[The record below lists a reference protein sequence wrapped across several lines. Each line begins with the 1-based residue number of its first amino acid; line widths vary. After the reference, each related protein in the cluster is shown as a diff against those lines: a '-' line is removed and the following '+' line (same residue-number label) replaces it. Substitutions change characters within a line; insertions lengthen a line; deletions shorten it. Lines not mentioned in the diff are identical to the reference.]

1 MHWANPLERIPLEL
15 LDRLRSHYAQLG
27 IDAYL
32 LGGFVRDTLLHRTSF
47 DIDLAVSGDA
57 EQQAHG
63 IADAMGG
70 TFVVLDS
77 ERGIYR
83 VAAITP
89 DDGRWTVDIA
99 TLQGNIEDD
108 LRRRDF
114 TVDALAVRL
123 ADTGVPYAEWSV
135 IDPTGGLDDL
145 TSKTL
150 RLTGPTVLADDPL
163 RLIRAV
169 RIAVQTGF
177 DIETETADA
186 VREQV
191 GLLSTVSAER
201 VREELLTI
209 LSLPGVWRSVGL
221 MDKLGLMDQV
231 LPELTPARGVEQPK
245 EHHWDVFDHSL
256 HCADFAERVLDP
268 AFRENDPAGKFIP
281 WSPWLT
287 EYFDEEY
294 ADGHT
299 RATYLK
305 LAALLH
311 DVAKP
316 ETKAVQPDGRVR
328 FLGHPVKGAATSEK
342 ILKRLRASSKA
353 TEAIRVMVD
362 QHLRPS
368 QLAQKGEMPT
378 SRAVYRYYRD
388 VGDVAVDTLYLC
400 MADYLA
406 ARGPDLNLEDW
417 ARHCDRMRFTLQDK
431 RVQEAPERRQR
442 LLTGH
447 DLMALFN
454 LQPGPELQPILDMVQ
469 EAHAAGEA
477 NTKEEALTMV
487 SRALGREPVTSP
499 EASAQDSEVQHV

>member
-1 MHWANPLERIPLEL
+1 LEL
-15 LDRLRSHYAQLG
+15 LGRLRAHYASLG

-32 LGGFVRDTLLHRTSF
+32 LGGFIRDTLLHRVSY

-57 EQQAHG
+57 KEQAHG
-63 IADAMGG
+63 IALAMGG
-70 TFVVLDS
+70 TFVPLDH

-99 TLQGNIEDD
+99 TLQGTIDDD

-114 TVDALAVRL
+114 TVDALAVPL
-123 ADTGVPYAEWSV
+123 ADTGVPYGDWPI
-135 IDPTGGLDDL
+135 IDPTGGLNDL
-145 TSKTL
+145 ASKTL
-150 RLTGPTVLADDPL
+150 RLTGPDVLAADPL

-177 DIETETADA
+177 DIEPETADA

-191 GLLSTVSAER
+191 SLISTVSAER

-209 LSLPGVWRSVGL
+209 LSLPGVWRSVEL
-221 MDKLGLMDQV
+221 LDTLGLMDEI

-245 EHHWDVFDHSL
+245 EHHWDVFEHSL
-256 HCADFAERVLDP
+256 HCTEFAEQVLDP
-268 AFRENDPAGKFIP
+268 EFRRTNPAGKLIP
-281 WSPWLT
+281 WSSWLT

-316 ETKAVQPDGRVR
+316 ETKALQPDGRVR
-328 FLGHPVKGAATSEK
+328 FLGHPVKGAATTKK

-353 TEAIRVMVD
+353 SEAVRVMVD

-406 ARGPDLNLEDW
+406 ARGPDIDLEDW
-417 ARHCDRMRFTLQDK
+417 GRHCERMGFTLQEK
-431 RVQEAPERRQR
+431 HVQEAPERRQR

-454 LQPGPELQPILDMVQ
+454 LSPGPELQPLLEMIQ

-487 SRALGREPVTSP
+487 SQALGKEPVTSP
-499 EASAQDSEVQHV
+499 ITSEVQHV

>member
-1 MHWANPLERIPLEL
+1 MEL
-15 LDRLRSHYAQLG
+15 LDRLRSYYAHLG
-27 IDAYL
+27 IEAYL
-32 LGGFVRDTLLHRTSF
+32 LGGFIRDTLLGRAAY
-47 DIDLAVSGDA
+47 DIDLAVTGDA
-57 EQQAHG
+57 EEQARG
-63 IADAMGG
+63 VAQVIGG
-70 TFVVLDS
+70 TFVPLDD

-89 DDGRWTVDIA
+89 GDGRWTVDIA
-99 TLQGNIEDD
+99 TLQGNIETD

-114 TVDALAVRL
+114 TIDSLAVPL
-123 ADTGVPYAEWSV
+123 ADTGAPVSEWLI

-145 TSKTL
+145 ATKTL
-150 RLTGPTVLADDPL
+150 RLTGPDVLADDPL

-177 DIETETADA
+177 EIEAKTVDA
-186 VREQV
+186 VHRQV
-191 GLLSTVSAER
+191 HLLSKVSAER

-209 LSLPGVWRSVGL
+209 LSLSDVWRSVTL
-221 MDKLGLMDQV
+221 MDTLGLMDEM
-231 LPELTPARGVEQPK
+231 LPELMPARGVDQPK

-256 HCADFAERVLDP
+256 HCAAFVEQVLDP
-268 AFRENDPAGKFIP
+268 EFRQHDQAGKFIP
-281 WSPWLT
+281 WAPWLT
-287 EYFDEEY
+287 EYFEEEY

-316 ETKAVQPDGRVR
+316 ETKALQPDGRIR
-328 FLGHPVKGAATSEK
+328 FLGHPVKGAATSKK

-353 TEAIRVMVD
+353 TEAVRVMVD

-368 QLAQKGEMPT
+368 QLAQKGEIPT

-406 ARGPDLNLEDW
+406 ARGPDIDLEDW
-417 ARHCDRMRFTLQDK
+417 ARHCEKMRFTLEEK
-431 RVQEAPERRQR
+431 RVQDRPERQQR

-447 DLMALFN
+447 DLMELFN
-454 LQPGPELQPILDMVQ
+454 LSSGPELQPILEMVQ

-487 SRALGREPVTSP
+487 SLALGKEPTTS
-499 EASAQDSEVQHV
+499 EAQHV

>member
-1 MHWANPLERIPLEL
+1 MEL
-15 LDRLRSHYAQLG
+15 LDRLRSHYAHLG
-27 IDAYL
+27 IEAYL
-32 LGGFVRDTLLHRTSF
+32 LGGFIRDTLLGQAAY
-47 DIDLAVSGDA
+47 DIDLAVTGDA
-57 EQQAHG
+57 LEQAHG

-70 TFVVLDS
+70 TFVPLDD

-114 TVDALAVRL
+114 TIDALAVSL
-123 ADTGVPYAEWSV
+123 DDTGAPTSDWSI
-135 IDPTGGLDDL
+135 IDPTGGLKDME
-145 TSKTL
+145 SKTL
-150 RLTGPTVLADDPL
+150 RLTGPGVLADDPL

-177 DIETETADA
+177 EIETDTAEA
-186 VREQV
+186 VRKQV
-191 GLLSTVSAER
+191 GLLSTVSTER

-209 LSLPGVWRSVGL
+209 LSLPGVWRSVKL
-221 MDKLGLMDQV
+221 LDTLGLMDEV
-231 LPELTPARGVEQPK
+231 LPELKPARGVEQPK
-245 EHHWDVFDHSL
+245 EHHWDVFEHSL
-256 HCADFAERVLDP
+256 HCADFVEQVLDP
-268 AFRENDPAGKFIP
+268 EFRSQNPAGKFIP
-281 WSPWLT
+281 WSPWLAQH
-287 EYFDEEY
+287 FQEEY

-316 ETKAVQPDGRVR
+316 ETKALQPDGRIR
-328 FLGHPVKGAATSEK
+328 FLGHPVKGAATSRK

-353 TEAIRVMVD
+353 TEAVRVMVD

-378 SRAVYRYYRD
+378 SKAVYRYYRD

-406 ARGPDLNLEDW
+406 ARGPDIDLEDW
-417 ARHCDRMRFTLQDK
+417 ARHCEKMEFTLQEK
-431 RVQEAPERRQR
+431 RVQETPERRQR

-454 LQPGPELQPILDMVQ
+454 LSPGPELQPILEMVQ

-477 NTKEEALTMV
+477 NTKEEALAMV
-487 SRALGREPVTSP
+487 SQALGKEPI
-499 EASAQDSEVQHV
+499 DSEVQHV

>member
-1 MHWANPLERIPLEL
+1 LEL
-15 LDRLRSHYAQLG
+15 LDRLRSHYAHLG
-27 IDAYL
+27 IEAYL
-32 LGGFVRDTLLHRTSF
+32 LGGFIRDTLLGLTAY
-47 DIDLAVSGDA
+47 DIDLAVTGDA
-57 EQQAHG
+57 KEQAYG
-63 IADAMGG
+63 IAQAMGG
-70 TFVVLDS
+70 TFVPLDE

-89 DDGRWTVDIA
+89 EDGRWTVDIA
-99 TLQGNIEDD
+99 TLQGDIETD

-114 TVDALAVRL
+114 TIDALAVPL
-123 ADTGVPYAEWSV
+123 ANTDVPSGEWPI
-135 IDPTGGLDDL
+135 IDPTGGLKDMD
-145 TSKTL
+145 SKTL
-150 RLTGPTVLADDPL
+150 RLTGPDVLTDDPL

-177 DIETETADA
+177 EIETETAIA
-186 VREQV
+186 VQRQV
-191 GLLSTVSAER
+191 GLLSSVSAER

-209 LSLPGVWRSVGL
+209 LSLPGVWRSVTL
-221 MDKLGLMDQV
+221 LDTLGLMDEV
-231 LPELTPARGVEQPK
+231 LPELIPARGVDQPK

-256 HCADFAERVLDP
+256 HCAAFVEQVLDP
-268 AFRENDPAGKFIP
+268 EFREDDPAGKFIP
-281 WSPWLT
+281 WSPWLSDHF
-287 EYFDEEY
+287 EEEY

-316 ETKAVQPDGRVR
+316 ETKALQPDGKIR
-328 FLGHPVKGAATSEK
+328 FLGHPVKGAATSKK

-353 TEAIRVMVD
+353 TEAVRVMVD

-406 ARGPDLNLEDW
+406 ARGPDIDLEDW
-417 ARHCDRMRFTLQDK
+417 ARHCEKMRFTLEEK
-431 RVQEAPERRQR
+431 RVQERPERQQR

-454 LQPGPELQPILDMVQ
+454 LSPGPELQPILDMVQ

-477 NTKEEALTMV
+477 NTKEEALAMV
-487 SRALGREPVTSP
+487 SQALGKEPTTS
-499 EASAQDSEVQHV
+499 EAQHV

>member
-1 MHWANPLERIPLEL
+1 LEL
-15 LDRLRSHYAQLG
+15 LGRLRAHYAPLG

-32 LGGFVRDTLLHRTSF
+32 LGGFIRDMLLHRVSY

-57 EQQAHG
+57 EEQAHG
-63 IADAMGG
+63 IALATGG
-70 TFVVLDS
+70 TFVPLDH

-83 VAAITP
+83 VAAIIP

-99 TLQGNIEDD
+99 TLQGNIDDD

-114 TVDALAVRL
+114 TVDALAVPL
-123 ADTGVPYAEWSV
+123 ADTGVPYGDWPI
-135 IDPTGGLDDL
+135 IDPTGGLNDL
-145 TSKTL
+145 ASKTL
-150 RLTGPTVLADDPL
+150 RLTGPDVLAADPL

-177 DIETETADA
+177 DIEPETADA

-191 GLLSTVSAER
+191 SLISTVSAER

-209 LSLPGVWRSVGL
+209 LSLPGVWRSVEL
-221 MDKLGLMDQV
+221 LDTLGLMDEI

-245 EHHWDVFDHSL
+245 EHHWDVFEHSL
-256 HCADFAERVLDP
+256 HCTEFAEQVLDP
-268 AFRENDPAGKFIP
+268 EFRRTNPAGKLIP
-281 WSPWLT
+281 WSSWLT

-316 ETKAVQPDGRVR
+316 ETKALQPDGRVR
-328 FLGHPVKGAATSEK
+328 FLGHPVKGAATTKK

-353 TEAIRVMVD
+353 SEAVRVMVD

-406 ARGPDLNLEDW
+406 ARGPDIDLEDW
-417 ARHCDRMRFTLQDK
+417 GRHCERMGFTLQEK
-431 RVQEAPERRQR
+431 HVQEAPERRQR

-454 LQPGPELQPILDMVQ
+454 LSPGPELQPLLEMVQ

-487 SRALGREPVTSP
+487 SQALGKEPVTSP
-499 EASAQDSEVQHV
+499 ITSEVQDV

>member
-1 MHWANPLERIPLEL
+1 MEL

-27 IDAYL
+27 IEAYL
-32 LGGFVRDTLLHRTSF
+32 LGGFIRDTLLQRAPY
-47 DIDLAVSGDA
+47 DIDLAVSGDTA
-57 EQQAHG
+57 EQAHG

-70 TFVVLDS
+70 TVVVLD
-77 ERGIYR
+77 EARGIYR

-99 TLQGNIEDD
+99 TLQGDIEAD
-108 LRRRDF
+108 LKRRDF
-114 TVDALAVRL
+114 TIDALAVPL
-123 ADTGVPYAEWSV
+123 TDTGVPSSEWPI
-135 IDPTGGLDDL
+135 IDPTGGLKDMA
-145 TSKTL
+145 SKTL
-150 RLTGPTVLADDPL
+150 RLTGPDALTDDPL

-177 DIETETADA
+177 DIETDTADA
-186 VREQV
+186 VHEQV
-191 GLLSTVSAER
+191 RLLSSVSPER

-209 LSLPGVWRSVGL
+209 LSLPGVWRSVTL
-221 MDKLGLMDQV
+221 LDTLGLMDEV
-231 LPELTPARGVEQPK
+231 LPELIPARGVDQPK
-245 EHHWDVFDHSL
+245 EHHWDVFEHSL
-256 HCADFAERVLDP
+256 HCADFVEQVLDP
-268 AFRENDPAGKFIP
+268 EFRENDPAGKHIP

-316 ETKAVQPDGRVR
+316 ETRAVQPDGRVR
-328 FLGHPVKGAATSEK
+328 FLGHPVKGAATSKK
-342 ILKRLRASSKA
+342 ILKRFRASSKA

-406 ARGPDLNLEDW
+406 ARGPDLDLEDW
-417 ARHCDRMRFTLQDK
+417 ARHCGRMRFTLQEK
-431 RVQEAPERRQR
+431 RVQEAPERQQR

-447 DLMALFN
+447 DLMAIFN
-454 LQPGPELQPILDMVQ
+454 LSPGPELQPILDMVQ

-477 NTKEEALTMV
+477 NTKEEALAMV
-487 SRALGREPVTSP
+487 SRSLDKEPNAT
-499 EASAQDSEVQHV
+499 EVQHV

>member
-1 MHWANPLERIPLEL
+1 MEL
-15 LDRLRSHYAQLG
+15 LDRLRSHYAALG

-32 LGGFVRDTLLHRTSF
+32 VGGFVRDTLLHRASF
-47 DIDLAVSGDA
+47 DIDLAVPGDA
-57 EQQAHG
+57 EEQAHG
-63 IADAMGG
+63 IAQEMSG

-83 VAAITP
+83 VAAITT
-89 DDGRWTVDIA
+89 DDRRWAVDIA
-99 TLQGNIEDD
+99 TMQGSIDDD

-114 TVDALAVRL
+114 TVDALATRL
-123 ADTGVPYAEWSV
+123 ADTGVPYAEWPI
-135 IDPTGGLDDL
+135 IDPTGGLSDL
-145 TSKTL
+145 AAKRL
-150 RLTGPTVLADDPL
+150 RLTGPDVLSDDPL
-163 RLIRAV
+163 RLVRAV
-169 RIAVQTGF
+169 RIAAQTGF

-191 GLLSTVSAER
+191 SLLSTVSVER

-209 LSLPGVWRSVGL
+209 LSLQGVWRSVEL
-221 MDKLGLMDQV
+221 LDTLGLMDEV
-231 LPELTPARGVEQPK
+231 LPELTPARGVDQPK

-268 AFRENDPAGKFIP
+268 EFRENDPAGKFIP

-294 ADGHT
+294 ADGYT

-328 FLGHPVKGAATSEK
+328 FLGHPIKGAATTKK

-353 TEAIRVMVD
+353 IEAVRVMVD

-406 ARGPDLNLEDW
+406 ARGPDLDLEDW
-417 ARHCDRMRFTLQDK
+417 ARHCDRMRFTLQQK

-454 LQPGPELQPILDMVQ
+454 LPPGPELQPFLDMVQ
-469 EAHAAGEA
+469 EAHATGEA

-487 SRALGREPVTSP
+487 SLALGRKPVTP
-499 EASAQDSEVQHV
+499 AEASEAQHV

>member
-1 MHWANPLERIPLEL
+1 MEL
-15 LDRLRSHYAQLG
+15 LDRLRAHYAPLG

-32 LGGFVRDTLLHRTSF
+32 LGGFIRDTLLQRTSY

-57 EQQAHG
+57 EAQAHG
-63 IADAMGG
+63 VAQATGG
-70 TFVVLDS
+70 TFVPLDR
-77 ERGIYR
+77 ERGTYR
-83 VAAITP
+83 VAAISP

-99 TLQGNIEDD
+99 TLQGSIEDD

-114 TVDALAVRL
+114 TVDALAVPL
-123 ADTGVPYAEWSV
+123 ADTGLLSGEWPI
-135 IDPTGGLDDL
+135 IDPTGGLNDVV
-145 TSKTL
+145 SKTL
-150 RLTGPTVLADDPL
+150 RLTGPDVLADDPL

-169 RIAVQTGF
+169 RIAAQTGF
-177 DIETETADA
+177 AIEAQTADA

-191 GLLSTVSAER
+191 SLLSTVSAER

-209 LSLPGVWRSVGL
+209 LSIPGVWRSLGL
-221 MDKLGLMDQV
+221 LDTLGLMDQV
-231 LPELTPARGVEQPK
+231 LPELTPARGVAQPK

-256 HCADFAERVLDP
+256 HCADFAEQVLDP
-268 AFRENDPAGKFIP
+268 EFRRTDPAGKLIP
-281 WSPWLT
+281 WWPWLT
-287 EYFDEEY
+287 EHFDEEY

-328 FLGHPVKGAATSEK
+328 FLGHPVKGAATSKK

-353 TEAIRVMVD
+353 SEAVRMMVD

-368 QLAQKGEMPT
+368 QLAQKGQMPT

-406 ARGPDLNLEDW
+406 ARGPDIDLEDW
-417 ARHCDRMRFTLQDK
+417 GRHCERMRFTLQEK
-431 RVQEAPERRQR
+431 HVQEAPEKRRR

-454 LQPGPELQPILDMVQ
+454 LSPGPELQPILDMVQ

-487 SRALGREPVTSP
+487 SQALGKEPITSP
-499 EASAQDSEVQHV
+499 VKSPVKSEAQHV